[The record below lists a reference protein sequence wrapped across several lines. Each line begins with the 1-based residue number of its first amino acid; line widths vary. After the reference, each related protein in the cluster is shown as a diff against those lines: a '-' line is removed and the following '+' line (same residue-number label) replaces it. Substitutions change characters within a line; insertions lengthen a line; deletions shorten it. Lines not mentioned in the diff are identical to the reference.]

1 MIEVR
6 GLSRYYGTTPA
17 LTDVSFRIDKQ
28 QVVGVLGLNGAGKST
43 LLRILAGMLLPSM
56 GSVSIDGVD
65 AVDAPDSARR
75 RIGFLPETPP
85 LYPEMRVRDFLRWC
99 GQVKGCST
107 AEVDE
112 RLPGVLEL
120 CGIEHKAGA
129 VIDTLSHGYRKRVGI
144 AQAIIHDPKLVI
156 LDEPVSGLDPAQ
168 IVEMRKVLRGL
179 KKHCTVLVSSH
190 ILSEI
195 SQTCDR
201 LLVLHQ
207 GRLAADGSEEELA
220 ARMGARLK
228 LAVTMR
234 AERSVVEQVFE
245 AVDGLERWEIDPG
258 SDELVR
264 AEVELHDDVREE
276 LARALIEAGA
286 GLRRMVEV
294 ENELEQMFLG
304 VTAAESAQKAAS

>member
-17 LTDVSFRIDKQ
+17 LRDVSFRIDKQ

-56 GSVSIDGVD
+56 GSVTVDGVD

-107 AEVDE
+107 AEVDK

-120 CGIEHKAGA
+120 CGIEHKADA

-207 GRLAADGSEEELA
+207 GQLAADGSEEELA
-220 ARMGARLK
+220 SRLGARSK
-228 LAVTMR
+228 LSLSVR
-234 AERSVVEQVFE
+234 AERGVVEEVF
-245 AVDGLERWEIDPG
+245 AALDGLEHWEID
-258 SDELVR
+258 DDTDALVR
-264 AEVELHDDVREE
+264 AEVELQSDVRED
-276 LARALIEAGA
+276 LARALVEAGV

-294 ENELEQMFLG
+294 ENELEKMFLG
-304 VTAAESAQKAAS
+304 VTAADPEQKAAS